1 MVRTLRSLRFLFIA
15 PLILVVLV
23 VINWMTF
30 TGEWWV
36 KWAALGIGIAWVL
49 ALIRV
54 VRTIVLLGGVAA
66 LGTWLARR
74 SRL

>member
-23 VINWMTF
+23 VVNWMTF

-54 VRTIVLLGGVAA
+54 VRTIVLVGGVAA
-66 LGTWLARR
+66 LSTWLARR

>member
-15 PLILVVLV
+15 PVILAVLV

-30 TGEWWV
+30 SGAWWV

-74 SRL
+74 SRP